1 MRRCLTA
8 EGSRVVEWFA
18 GVHLPWTPFLIV
30 TQQQSRCICH
40 IGRDNDRVWTVDR
53 SYRVYTHGDGPGDRA
68 VESEL
73 FLTFTIDRVESSG
86 RVTGRRECDHGS
98 AGTRTFPEPLR
109 NPRAPPPP
117 LVPSCSVVHDL
128 MFRLV
133 PSGRPVA

>member
-40 IGRDNDRVWTVDR
+40 IGRDNDRVWTVVPGTHAHGDR
-53 SYRVYTHGDGPGDRA
+53 SPSFFNLV
-68 VESEL
+68 
-73 FLTFTIDRVESSG
+73 TIDRVESSG

-109 NPRAPPPP
+109 NPAPPP
-117 LVPSCSVVHDL
+117 
-128 MFRLV
+128 R
-133 PSGRPVA
+133 